1 VNVQLFV
8 LLPPLEQA
16 PDHIAS
22 RPFDTVRL
30 MDVPVANDA
39 DPVLPVATLMPAGVD
54 ETRSPL
60 RPLAVTVSVADC
72 GGGGGGGGGDA
83 DVTVRVAVFVT
94 PFNEAEIVTGVEA
107 LTAVVEMAK
116 TALCE
121 PVGTT
126 TLAGT
131 AATPGLALD
140 SATETLAVAAA
151 ARTTAPCAPDPPET
165 LVGLRD
171 RFVSV
176 ASAPGVFGVTV
187 SVAVRVEPL

>member
-30 MDVPVANDA
+30 MDVPTANDA
-39 DPVLPVATLMPAGVD
+39 DPVLPVATLMPAGAD

-60 RPLAVTVSVADC
+60 RPLAVTVRVADC
-72 GGGGGGGGGDA
+72 GGGGGDA

-107 LTAVVEMAK
+107 LTPVVEMAK
-116 TALCE
+116 TAVCE

-131 AATPGLALD
+131 AATPGLALA
-140 SATETLAVAAA
+140 SATDTLAVAAA

-165 LVGLRD
+165 LVGLSD

-187 SVAVRVEPL
+187 SVAVRVVPL